1 MSYILRLDLTGRIT
15 YLRRRRLSR
24 LAKKTTGD
32 ATARQ
37 ESTVTE
43 QRNILRTRIKA
54 WEQLYLIYMPGLL
67 HYRTQTLPDSN
78 SATANA
84 TPPPSIVSV
93 GDSPEEHDL
102 WFPSKIPT
110 ADRPTVCQ
118 DGLADIEER
127 LRTAQCQD
135 ALEGIRNIL
144 KIKMHM
150 IAFKNRNIRGQRQG
164 TRSRAVI
171 DRVHER
177 ARNMAQ
183 KYRASRAAKL
193 ELAGPG
199 AWEETLHVLKDE
211 DVRGY
216 QDADRLRVRPGRRGT
231 LEDEALEAAGNG
243 GEAMVEDEG
252 GISLRPQEQTCRD
265 GTGETRR
272 TLSWIWTTQRAAS
285 SDDEQDDILRA
296 EWSKSRAR
304 ATRTWE
310 EVLRLKEEMRQVL
323 ESLEWKSR
331 WWKGLSE
338 SRDDVGKD
346 VREGL
351 RAYAT
356 RQSSMQL
363 ALADKF
369 RELWKSP
376 LVDLAGEPVG
386 VQTKMGDPGEVGEE
400 DGEDEGDEEDGGEG
414 GGYDDEDDENP

>member
-1 MSYILRLDLTGRIT
+1 
-15 YLRRRRLSR
+15 
-24 LAKKTTGD
+24 
-32 ATARQ
+32 
-37 ESTVTE
+37 
-43 QRNILRTRIKA
+43 
-54 WEQLYLIYMPGLL
+54 
-67 HYRTQTLPDSN
+67 
-78 SATANA
+78 
-84 TPPPSIVSV
+84 
-93 GDSPEEHDL
+93 
-102 WFPSKIPT
+102 
-110 ADRPTVCQ
+110 
-118 DGLADIEER
+118 
-127 LRTAQCQD
+127 
-135 ALEGIRNIL
+135 
-144 KIKMHM
+144 
-150 IAFKNRNIRGQRQG
+150 
-164 TRSRAVI
+164 
-171 DRVHER
+171 
-177 ARNMAQ
+177 MAQ

-199 AWEETLHVLKDE
+199 VWEETLHVLKDE

-231 LEDEALEAAGNG
+231 LEDEALEAAGNEE
-243 GEAMVEDEG
+243 EAMVEDED
-252 GISLRPQEQTCRD
+252 GISLRLQERTRRD

-310 EVLRLKEEMRQVL
+310 EVLRLKEEMRRVL

-331 WWKGLSE
+331 WWKDLSE
-338 SRDDVGKD
+338 SRDDVEKD

-351 RAYAT
+351 RAYAL

-363 ALADKF
+363 ALATKF

-376 LVDLAGEPVG
+376 LADLAGEPAGVQTKMGDPGG

-414 GGYDDEDDENP
+414 GGYNDEDDENP